1 MANVFLSHSSADIGW
16 AREIYG
22 WLKEDHHEVFLD
34 QHDQYGIPA
43 GDDWRQRL
51 NERLR
56 WADAVVCVVTP
67 SYMKSAWCA
76 AEVGAAYVLGSEVL
90 PARASAEHVDD
101 KLLDVKQFVDVVH
114 DATGAR
120 ERLRS
125 RLDVI
130 DGGGGRGWPDDKS
143 PYPGL
148 RAFDLGE
155 HRVFFGRSSEIKELT
170 ERLRSPTQRS
180 ARSVLTVVGPSGCG
194 KAFCRARRRAL
205 TPWRTRLADD
215 PAHASRN
222 RPHGSLARALAAAA
236 KDRRIDLDTAS
247 IRKDLEHD
255 GLTMLATD
263 FLIAARADNQ
273 CKLLL
278 VLDQFEEL
286 LTLAGPDERRR
297 FAATLE
303 PALGGPVQALATM
316 RPEFLDAASKD
327 AALSRIALPVYQVRP
342 LQSEALRAGHRKAG
356 RGRRIRIRR

>member
-1 MANVFLSHSSADIGW
+1 M
-16 AREIYG
+16 
-22 WLKEDHHEVFLD
+22 
-34 QHDQYGIPA
+34 
-43 GDDWRQRL
+43 
-51 NERLR
+51 
-56 WADAVVCVVTP
+56 CVVTP

-194 KAFCRARRRAL
+194 KSSLVRAGVRPRLGAQDWL
-205 TPWRTRLADD
+205 TIPPMLPGTD
-215 PAHASRN
+215 PM
-222 RPHGSLARALAAAA
+222 GSLARALAAAA

-286 LTLAGPDERRR
+286 LTLAGSDERRR

-327 AALSRIALPVYQVRP
+327 AALSRIALPVYQFDHFSPRRCGLSSKSRP
-342 LQSEALRAGHRKAG
+342 RSPD
-356 RGRRIRIRR
+356 